1 MKKYEGNSKM
11 KVPTNRT
18 SAAYDLSLFEERET
32 RKKDEEP
39 ELQVKTNPGSV
50 AKRGNIFKILTLAFI
65 AAALP
70 LWILYHKAELSEL
83 SKNISNV
90 NIQLEEAQSENLR
103 LQAEL
108 DNLVTLARVEE
119 FAQNELGMQKITSAQ
134 GKHITIDTGGITEIA
149 NPDDFMSGWFS
160 DILAFFGL
168 R

>member
-1 MKKYEGNSKM
+1 M
-11 KVPTNRT
+11 KVPNYRSST
-18 SAAYDLSLFEERET
+18 AYDLSLFEERET
-32 RKKDEEP
+32 RKKDQP
-39 ELQVKTNPGSV
+39 DIQVRTNPNPV
-50 AKRGNIFKILTLAFI
+50 AKTGNVFKILMLAFI

-70 LWILYHKAELSEL
+70 LWILFHKAESSEL
-83 SKNISNV
+83 SRNISNV
-90 NIQLEEAQSENLR
+90 TAALEEAESEGLR

-160 DILAFFGL
+160 DIVAFF
-168 R
+168 RRS